1 MSLLALYQNN
11 LPELN
16 VKELICQHYFEDKLR
31 DIHHQVLP
39 HNFDSY
45 LEQVSEKYSSKFV
58 EKDFLV
64 ANIIKF
70 GENNLISLQ
79 DEILKRVKRRLRPGW
94 GCSNTGLEIF
104 AIPLFLIYMLTVFN
118 QSTGFFDLLFGK

>member
-1 MSLLALYQNN
+1 MSLLYQNN

-45 LEQVSEKYSSKFV
+45 LEEVSKKNPQNLYRKN
-58 EKDFLV
+58 FLV
-64 ANIIKF
+64 ANIKY
-70 GENNLISLQ
+70 
-79 DEILKRVKRRLRPGW
+79 
-94 GCSNTGLEIF
+94 C
-104 AIPLFLIYMLTVFN
+104 
-118 QSTGFFDLLFGK
+118 